1 MSVLRA
7 FAIHVQRHGVALLR
21 NSFHVQKRGGPTT
34 TRQENDF
41 SSTGPGGASMA
52 MARGMEG
59 IYERPRDYDLEHEGD
74 DDDVVFYLRL
84 LDRWQPRRV
93 MELAAGSGRVT
104 IPLARAAVAK
114 GIQVVGLERAGPM
127 LDEGSRKSA
136 ELDDEAR
143 RCLTFMTGDMRAWRA
158 EQPFDLVIA
167 PCSSLSHLLTV
178 DDQVAAWR
186 CAWEGLVQGGRF
198 VVDLAMP
205 DLAAYADSLQVPPRT
220 FLEIDIDARD
230 PDTGTRLLRY
240 KTTRYVAHEQRAEI
254 RFLYD
259 KFPDSSS
266 VDRYVSDFDCHV
278 YYPREVELL
287 FRLTGFRVEAWF
299 GDYSMRRLRTSSRQL
314 IGVGVKS
321 VG

>member
-1 MSVLRA
+1 
-7 FAIHVQRHGVALLR
+7 
-21 NSFHVQKRGGPTT
+21 
-34 TRQENDF
+34 
-41 SSTGPGGASMA
+41 
-52 MARGMEG
+52 MEA

-74 DDDVVFYLRL
+74 DEDVVFYLRL

-93 MELAAGSGRVT
+93 IELAAGSGRVT
-104 IPLARAAVAK
+104 IPLARAAAAR
-114 GIQVVGLERAGPM
+114 GIQVAGLEREGPM
-127 LDEGSRKSA
+127 VNEAMRKRA

-167 PCSSLSHLLTV
+167 PCSSLSHVLTL
-178 DDQVAAWR
+178 DDQVATWR
-186 CAWEGLVQGGRF
+186 CAREGLGVGGRF
-198 VVDLAMP
+198 VVDLTMP
-205 DLAAYADSLQVPPRT
+205 NLAAYADSLQTPPRT
-220 FLEIDIDARD
+220 FVEIDIDARD
-230 PDTGTRLLRY
+230 PDSGARLLRY
-240 KTTRYVAHEQRAEI
+240 KTTRYLAHEQRAEI

-321 VG
+321 VK